1 MTQKVLKVGSSIA
14 LTVPKKLAEE
24 LGWRP
29 GDQVA
34 VKGDV
39 KQRRIV
45 YYSPR
50 QPLSREDLRIAELAY
65 RFIQRYRRDF
75 EALAHK

>member
-34 VKGDV
+34 VKGDI
-39 KQRRIV
+39 KQRRVV

-75 EALAHK
+75 EALARQ